1 MTYFSEC
8 QLLDLDPDQG
18 TTVHLT
24 TGAVNWAVEVCQ
36 EHIDTDHQWFCFLR
50 AMAIRGLQQ
59 WLDQG
64 AEALPLDYSRETP
77 PNPGVN
83 CQVKGFRLCLVVQG
97 SLSDGLISIPRYT
110 LKDPLNFA
118 HLYVLAEVQEEAD
131 QVKILAGLRR
141 DRLVSLKESG
151 NLALSR
157 KGHYHVPLEDWDLS
171 PEDLLLYLHCLNP
184 EKLETGHSENSVPA
198 RCLCPQPTLNV
209 RDWLR
214 DQLDT
219 VAQRF
224 HWTLLPPLALSHQLM
239 SVQTPAEELETLLRD
254 LERQGVT
261 IPETARGA
269 YQELHHQGLPGRLYA
284 LTWKVFDSHY
294 SPEWSLFLC
303 LGPRPGESLAPGT
316 ELIVQDETSVLVRQG
331 LNEDSG
337 EAYLYTQVIGNFDE
351 QFTVSII
358 SGEGTPL
365 TLPPFTFHT

>member
-1 MTYFSEC
+1 MTYSSQC

-36 EHIDTDHQWFCFLR
+36 EQVDTDNQWFCFLQ
-50 AMAIRGLQQ
+50 AMALKGLQQ

-64 AEALPLDYSRETP
+64 AQALPLDYSHKAP
-77 PNPGVN
+77 LNPGVN
-83 CQVKGFRLCLVVQG
+83 CQVKGFRLCLLVQG

-110 LKDPLNFA
+110 LRDPLNFA
-118 HLYVLAEVQEEAD
+118 HLYILAEVQEEAD
-131 QVKILAGLRR
+131 QVTILAGLRR

-151 NLALSR
+151 DLALSR

-184 EKLETGHSENSVPA
+184 ETLEAGHSEKQVPA
-198 RCLCPQPTLNV
+198 RRLYLQPALNA
-209 RDWLR
+209 RDWLK
-214 DQLDT
+214 DKLDS
-219 VAQRF
+219 VAEQF

-239 SVQTPAEELETLLRD
+239 SVQSPAEELETLLKD
-254 LERQGVT
+254 LEQQGVT

-303 LGPRPGESLAPGT
+303 LGPSPGESLAPGT

-337 EAYLYTQVIGNFDE
+337 EVYLYTQVIGNFDE

>member
-1 MTYFSEC
+1 MTYSSQC

-36 EHIDTDHQWFCFLR
+36 DEIDTNHQWFCFLR

-64 AEALPLDYSRETP
+64 AEALPLDYSRETAP
-77 PNPGVN
+77 QSGVN

-97 SLSDGLISIPRYT
+97 SLSDGVISIPRYT

-118 HLYVLAEVQEEAD
+118 HLYILAEVQEEAD

-141 DRLVSLKESG
+141 DRLVSFKESG

-184 EKLETGHSENSVPA
+184 ETLETLNPETRASSPY
-198 RCLCPQPTLNV
+198 LCPQPRLNV

-219 VAQRF
+219 VAERF
-224 HWTLLPPLALSHQLM
+224 HWTLLPPLATAHQLM

-254 LERQGVT
+254 LEQQGVV
-261 IPETARGA
+261 IPQTARGA
-269 YQELHHQGLPGRLYA
+269 YQELNHQGLPGRLYA
-284 LTWKVFDSHY
+284 LTWKVLDSHY
-294 SPEWSLFLC
+294 SPEWSLFLF
-303 LGPRPGESLAPGT
+303 LGPRPGAPLEPGT
-316 ELIVQDETSVLVRQG
+316 QLIVQDETSVLVRQS

-337 EAYLYTQVIGNFDE
+337 QAYLYTQVIGQMDE

-358 SGEGTPL
+358 AADGTPL